1 MQQPLLDIKVTYCA
15 PCGYTERVMELSKE
29 ILGERELEFY
39 IASWTLAP
47 DKGGKF
53 EVEVNG
59 ELVFSKTNLGR
70 HAEPGEVRAAILAKL
85 DTVRPPA
92 TSNVESP

>member
-1 MQQPLLDIKVTYCA
+1 VALTQ
-15 PCGYTERVMELSKE
+15 E

-39 IASWTLAP
+39 VANWTLVP

-59 ELVFSKTNLGR
+59 ELVFSKQSLGR

-85 DTVRPPA
+85 NQAQTVNP
-92 TSNVESP
+92 

>member
-1 MQQPLLDIKVTYCA
+1 MQQALLDIKVTYCA
-15 PCGYTERVMELSKE
+15 PCGYTERVLDLSKE

-39 IASWTLAP
+39 IASWTLVP

-59 ELVFSKTNLGR
+59 ELVFSKSQLGR
-70 HAEPGEVRAAILAKL
+70 HAERGEVRAAIVAKL
-85 DTVRPPA
+85 DTVRPPVE
-92 TSNVESP
+92 SNVQSP

>member
-15 PCGYTERVMELSKE
+15 PCGYTERVVALTQE

-39 IASWTLAP
+39 VANWTLVP
-47 DKGGKF
+47 DKGGRF

-59 ELVFSKTNLGR
+59 ELVFSKHSLGR

-85 DTVRPPA
+85 SQAQTVNP
-92 TSNVESP
+92 

>member
-15 PCGYTERVMELSKE
+15 PCGYTERVVALTQE

-39 IASWTLAP
+39 VANWTLVP

-59 ELVFSKTNLGR
+59 ELVFSKQSLGR

-85 DTVRPPA
+85 NQAQTVNP
-92 TSNVESP
+92 